1 LIHLIE
7 RISQLVASL
16 TAWSDKY
23 IVDGF
28 LHSMAA
34 LVQSIGNF
42 ARKFQNG
49 KVQYYLY
56 SMLLIVLVLF
66 ILKILI

>member
-1 LIHLIE
+1 MRKI
-7 RISQLVASL
+7 AAL
-16 TAWSDKY
+16 TAWADKY

-28 LHSMAA
+28 LHGTAA

-56 SMLLIVLVLF
+56 SMLLIVL
-66 ILKILI
+66 IL